1 MAKLYHVKLTEPER
15 EKLRAMTNKGNQA
28 SALNQQRARTL
39 LLADAGRSDQAIAE
53 ALQVARTTVERTRR
67 RCFEEGSE
75 AALARRA
82 QRVPSTRPKLD
93 GEKEAHLVA
102 LTCRA
107 PPPGHSPWSLR
118 LLADRLVELR
128 IVESVSYETVRVTLG
143 KKRAQAL
150 AQTRAVVH
158 PTRAKR
164 GVCGVHGRYAR
175 GVQAPL

>member
-1 MAKLYHVKLTEPER
+1 MAKLYPVKLTESER
-15 EKLRAMTNKGNQA
+15 EKLRALTTKGHQA
-28 SALNQQRARTL
+28 SALSQQRARTL

-53 ALQVARTTVERTRR
+53 ALQIARTTVERTRR
-67 RCFEEGSE
+67 RAFEEGAE

-82 QRVPSTRPKLD
+82 QRSPSRRPKLD

-102 LTCRA
+102 LTCGE
-107 PPPGHSPWSLR
+107 PPPGHSQWSLR

-128 IVESVSYETVRVTLG
+128 VVESVSYETVRVTLE

-158 PTRAKR
+158 PARAKR
-164 GVCGVHGRYAR
+164 GVRGVHGRYPGSVHAS
-175 GVQAPL
+175 L